1 MTLHRRTLLRG
12 VGKVAVGLPLLEAM
26 LNSKGRIAGS
36 AFAAAAP
43 PPVRLIMLH
52 FPNGAEMSTWTPNTV
67 GANYQMPAS
76 LAPLEKHRAQTLI
89 LSGLANMGAQT
100 GEGDS
105 HEKGRLC
112 FATGM
117 PPASGGK
124 LAGGPSLDQVAAK
137 RFGKQTKIPA
147 LALAAADMQGGTT
160 QYLSWVDKGQYF
172 PYDTQPQQV
181 FDKLFMNA
189 PTGSDPEAKSRAEL
203 IRKKKQSVLDF
214 VKADATRLDKK
225 LGASDKLRV
234 QAHLTAVRELERRLS
249 VDSSQTIAACMPP
262 ARPPAGDI
270 PWQWTYTYEGPPL
283 DRLDL
288 LFDLMAAAFQCDAT
302 RYIVY
307 PLSTN
312 IGDWI
317 KTKFADD
324 RGHHQISHDD
334 NAKQIHTA
342 YSARQMELIVRLL
355 DRLQARADGV
365 GNVLDN
371 TLIYVSSEISHGNAH
386 NYNNLPVLV
395 LGGAGGKIKTGRH
408 INYAPTLEP
417 GKFNFPI
424 DSWVD
429 VNRLFLTLLNA
440 LGVSDVPTWGPPG
453 KEAKIPLDLA

>member
-1 MTLHRRTLLRG
+1 MKMHRRTLLRG

-26 LNSKGRIAGS
+26 LDSKGHVAGS

-52 FPNGAEMSTWTPNTV
+52 FPYGAEMSTWTPTTV
-67 GANYQMPAS
+67 GATYVMPAS
-76 LAPLEKHRAQTLI
+76 LAPLEKHRAQTLV
-89 LSGLANMGAQT
+89 LSGLANMGAQI

-147 LALAAADMQGGTT
+147 LALSAADLQGGTT

-181 FDKLFMNA
+181 FDKLFMNT
-189 PTGSDPEAKSRAEL
+189 PTGSDPEAKARAEV
-203 IRKKKQSVLDF
+203 IRKKRQSVLDF
-214 VKADATRLDKK
+214 VKADATRLDKQ
-225 LGASDKLRV
+225 LGANDKLRV
-234 QAHLTAVRELERRLS
+234 QAHLTAVRELERRLE
-249 VDSSQTIAACMPP
+249 VDASQTVPACTPP
-262 ARPPAGDI
+262 TRPEAGDI
-270 PWQWTYTYEGPPL
+270 PWQWTYSYGGPPL

-302 RYIVY
+302 RYIMY
-307 PLSTN
+307 PLWTN

-317 KTKFADD
+317 KEQFTDD

-334 NAKQIHTA
+334 STKKIQTA
-342 YSARQMELIVRLL
+342 YCAKQMELIVRLM
-355 DRLQARADGV
+355 DRLKARPDGT

-386 NYNNLPVLV
+386 NYNNLPVLL

-408 INYAPTLEP
+408 VNYAPTLEP
-417 GKFNFPI
+417 GKFTAPI
-424 DSWVD
+424 ESWVD
-429 VNRLFLTLLNA
+429 VNRLFLSMLNV
-440 LGVSDVPTWGPPG
+440 LGVTDVRTWGAPG
-453 KEAKIPLDLA
+453 KEAKMPLDLT